1 MKLFMKPLIF
11 QNKQALPCNLLHQ
24 NIENDKSDRDALY
37 SAINGK
43 HNSIIGTLMPFLQ
56 QITRD
61 QVNQNQ
67 CTGVLSSW
75 H

>member
-24 NIENDKSDRDALY
+24 NIENDKSDALY

-43 HNSIIGTLMPFLQ
+43 HNSIIGTSLQ
-56 QITRD
+56 QINRD